1 MILLSLVVVVV
12 VVVSFIPLVLLDY
25 YVDINDR
32 LTLNLIFY
40 NITMATT
47 SFHITTTKENIIVI
61 MDEL

>member
-1 MILLSLVVVVV
+1 MILLSLVVVV

-25 YVDINDR
+25 YVDISDR

-47 SFHITTTKENIIVI
+47 SFHITTKENIIII